1 VRTLK
6 GFVVNKS
13 KLGEPRA
20 HAMMRNAKFILLTL
34 LVTALIATIL
44 LIFLY
49 RPAAYL
55 VGLQIPTLFL
65 AFIVVS
71 YLESRATVKMLRSK
85 NQKSISSEEVE
96 MDVQYAGI
104 YTSIVLVLLMAIS
117 ALVMAATMVENW
129 SMVGASAA
137 LILMLSI
144 FYVLPYVPFFI
155 ADAEQDE
162 RDKVQPEAENPE
174 QLHNKG

>member
-1 VRTLK
+1 VRILK

-20 HAMMRNAKFILLTL
+20 HAMMRNAKFILLAL
-34 LVTALIATIL
+34 LVAALIATIL

-49 RPAAYL
+49 RSAAYL
-55 VGLQIPTLFL
+55 VGLQIPFLFL
-65 AFIVVS
+65 AFIILS
-71 YLESRATVKMLRSK
+71 YYESRVAAKMLRSR
-85 NQKSISSEEVE
+85 NQTTISSEEIEV
-96 MDVQYAGI
+96 DVQFAGI
-104 YTSIVLVLLMAIS
+104 YTPIVLVSLLAIS

-129 SMVGASAA
+129 AMVGASAA

-162 RDKVQPEAENPE
+162 RDKVQPEAEKPE
-174 QLHNKG
+174 QLHNQ